1 MRNNNKS
8 KIPSFLLGLSFT
20 PDVSSGSYQG
30 LSCSKTGS
38 PTGSQL
44 PSVHSH
50 SVGSSMGCWGT
61 SAVAPGASS
70 PHPLHWSWCLQ
81 GCFSLVFTPL
91 PMQLC
96 MVYFYPFMNCSHN
109 SLSVWGAQLWPV
121 VGPLGADW
129 TGSVR
134 CGKSWDFL
142 TQATLAASVLSKPY
156 QINQRQWTRIKIGKK
171 RT

>member
-70 PHPLHWSWCLQ
+70 PHPFALILVSAGLFLSRIHSSPHAALHGVFLPLHELFSQLFVCLRGSALASGGSPWGWLDWFCQ
-81 GCFSLVFTPL
+81 MWEKLGFSHT
-91 PMQLC
+91 
-96 MVYFYPFMNCSHN
+96 SHPC
-109 SLSVWGAQLWPV
+109 SLSAI
-121 VGPLGADW
+121 
-129 TGSVR
+129 
-134 CGKSWDFL
+134 K
-142 TQATLAASVLSKPY
+142 TLLNKPKTV
-156 QINQRQWTRIKIGKK
+156 NQNKNR
-171 RT
+171 